1 MIDRGIRAE
10 YARETITG
18 LTDKQQE
25 FINFVLNQYVK
36 EGVEKLDMDKL
47 TELLEL
53 KYLQIADAKKE
64 LGSIANIRDSFVSFQ
79 PMLYDR
85 AIRI

>member
-1 MIDRGIRAE
+1 MNEIA
-10 YARETITG
+10 
-18 LTDKQQE
+18 
-25 FINFVLNQYVK
+25 
-36 EGVEKLDMDKL
+36 
-47 TELLEL
+47 ELLEQ

-64 LGSIANIRDSFVSFQ
+64 LGSTTEIKDAFVNFQ

>member
-1 MIDRGIRAE
+1 
-10 YARETITG
+10 
-18 LTDKQQE
+18 
-25 FINFVLNQYVK
+25 
-36 EGVEKLDMDKL
+36 MDKL

-53 KYLQIADAKKE
+53 KYMQLADAKKE

-85 AIRI
+85 GVRI

>member
-1 MIDRGIRAE
+1 MNEIA
-10 YARETITG
+10 
-18 LTDKQQE
+18 
-25 FINFVLNQYVK
+25 
-36 EGVEKLDMDKL
+36 
-47 TELLEL
+47 ELLEQ